1 MKLKPLTSEDVMKK
15 KKITELLKIYSE
27 DLESLTPEEC
37 AQLHQYAGDQE
48 KLGKELKKV
57 MTEMLLVVHAEQFPR
72 RVNLRTA
79 TIIPGSERAPSSIL
93 WEEIVENEIP
103 IDQETFLQCA
113 GLSMTNLRE
122 VSPVKAAMLERTQWY
137 SDNKTETSPYIK
149 WSKPIKKIAK

>member
-1 MKLKPLTSEDVMKK
+1 MKK
-15 KKITELLKIYSE
+15 RKISELLKIYSE

-57 MTEMLLVVHAEQFPR
+57 MNEMLLVVHAEQFPR
-72 RVNLRTA
+72 KVNLRTA

-103 IDQETFLQCA
+103 IDEETFLRCA
-113 GLSMTNLRE
+113 GLSMTVLRE
-122 VSPVKAAMLERTQWY
+122 ESPVKAAMLERSDWY
-137 SDNKTETSPYIK
+137 KANKTTTASYIK
-149 WSKPIKKIAK
+149 WSKPLRKVVK